1 MSNQPLRYC
10 LPFALL
16 LSLLSGNAV
25 AAELAAVTDWSQRVV
40 LSTTVTGVIDKV
52 EASAGQKLKKGDLLL
67 QLDQR
72 EFKAALDQ
80 AKAQRLAAKTTY
92 EESERELERSQE
104 LYDRTMLSEHEL
116 QTAKNN
122 AALAKADYLEAKA
135 RVLSANV
142 ALQRSQVRAPFD
154 CLVLKVMALPGQTVL
169 SSLKPEP
176 LAMVADS
183 QYMRAR
189 AWLNQTEVDQ
199 YTSSKAQQV
208 HVGNQVYDVI
218 EQHIAYEANDK
229 GQYALDVIFN
239 PGNGQLRAGQTA
251 RIIFP

>member
-1 MSNQPLRYC
+1 MSNQSRRYC
-10 LPFALL
+10 LPFVLL
-16 LSLLSGNAV
+16 FSLLSGNAV
-25 AAELAAVTDWSQRVV
+25 AAELAAVTDWSQRLV
-40 LSTTVTGVIDKV
+40 LSTTVTGVVDKV
-52 EASAGQKLKKGDLLL
+52 EVSAGQKLKKGDLLL

-116 QTAKNN
+116 QTARNN

-142 ALQRSQVRAPFD
+142 ELQRSQVRAPFD
-154 CLVLKVMALPGQTVL
+154 CLVLKIMALPGQTVL
-169 SSLKPEP
+169 SNLKPEP

-189 AWLNQTEVDQ
+189 AWLNQAEVDQ
-199 YTSSKAQQV
+199 YASSKAQQV
-208 HVGNQVYDVI
+208 HVANQDYDVVA
-218 EQHIAYEANDK
+218 QHIAYEANDK
-229 GQYALDVIFN
+229 GQYALDVIFK
-239 PGNGQLRAGQTA
+239 PSDGQLRAGQTA